1 MKTSGLKAL
10 IVGGGSAGMS
20 TALTLR
26 KLGVAVDLIDK
37 DPDWG
42 VAGAGITITGPSLRA
57 LRDVGVLEDVTR
69 DAYVGE
75 GICVRDT
82 QGNFMYD
89 LETPMPAD
97 CGVAGSGGITRPTL
111 HKILSARIQEAGTQV
126 RLGVTVD
133 AFNEEA
139 NGVRA
144 IFSDGSNVVY
154 DLVIGSDGLFSKVRD
169 LIMPD
174 APKPTYT
181 GQSAWRVTIPR
192 PASVERRTYFL
203 GGPLKVGF
211 TPVSKD
217 EMYMFVL
224 ESCPKVFRGPENLH
238 KHLAKLLEGY
248 GGDVATVRNG
258 LNENS
263 QVNFRPLEGFILPE
277 PWYRGRVLLIGDAA
291 HPTTPQLASGA
302 GMAIEDAIVLAE
314 ELEKANSVDAAF
326 AAFMARRIGRCRL
339 VTNSSVEIG
348 RLEQERAPVDQMTAV
363 VRNALA
369 KLAEPI

>member
-1 MKTSGLKAL
+1 MKTQGMKAL

-26 KLGVAVDLIDK
+26 KLGVSVELIDK
-37 DPDWG
+37 DPAWG

-57 LRDVGVLEDVTR
+57 LRDIGVLEDVTR

-75 GICVRDT
+75 GICVRDV
-82 QGNFMYD
+82 QGNFLYD
-89 LETPMPAD
+89 LDTPMPAD

-111 HKILSARIQEAGTQV
+111 HKILSARIQDVGTQV
-126 RLGVTVD
+126 RLGITVD
-133 AFNEEA
+133 AFTEEA
-139 NGVRA
+139 DGVRVT
-144 IFSDGSNVVY
+144 FSDGTSGKY
-154 DLVIGSDGLFSKVRD
+154 DLVVGSDGLFSKVRT

-174 APKPTYT
+174 APKPEYT

-192 PASVERRTYFL
+192 PASVEKRTYFL

-224 ESCPKVFRGPENLH
+224 ETTPKVFRTENLH
-238 KHLAKLLEGY
+238 KDLAKLLESY
-248 GGDVATVRNG
+248 GGDVATVRDA

-277 PWYRGRVLLIGDAA
+277 PWYRGRVILIGDAA

-314 ELEKANSVDAAF
+314 ELEKADSVASAF
-326 AAFMARRIGRCRL
+326 AAFMDRRIGRCRL
-339 VTNSSVEIG
+339 VTNSSVRIG
-348 RLEQERAPVDQMTAV
+348 ELEQQRAPVDEMTAV

>member
-1 MKTSGLKAL
+1 MKTTALKAL

-26 KLGVAVDLIDK
+26 KLGVSVELIDK
-37 DPDWG
+37 DPAWG

-57 LRDVGVLEDVTR
+57 LRDIGVLDDVTR

-75 GICVRDT
+75 GICVRDV
-82 QGNFMYD
+82 QGNFLHELD
-89 LETPMPAD
+89 TPMPAG

-111 HKILSARIQEAGTQV
+111 HKILSARILEAGTQV
-126 RLGVTVD
+126 RLGITVD
-133 AFNEEA
+133 GFDELAD
-139 NGVRA
+139 GVRVQ
-144 IFSDGSNVVY
+144 FSDGSSGVY
-154 DLVIGSDGLFSKVRD
+154 DLVVGSDGLFSRVRN

-174 APKPTYT
+174 APKPEYT

-211 TPVSKD
+211 TPVSAT

-224 ESCPKVFRGPENLH
+224 ESCPKVFRTEGLH
-238 KHLAKLLEGY
+238 TTLAELLKDY
-248 GGDVATVRNG
+248 GGDVATVRDS
-258 LNENS
+258 LDEHS
-263 QVNFRPLEGFILPE
+263 QINFRPLEGFILPE
-277 PWYRGRVLLIGDAA
+277 PWYRGRVILIGDAA

-314 ELEKANSVDAAF
+314 EIEKAASIGRAF
-326 AAFMARRIGRCRL
+326 AAFMERRIGRCRL
-339 VTNSSVEIG
+339 VTNSSVELG
-348 RLEQERAPVDQMTAV
+348 RLEQARAPVEQMTAV
-363 VRNALA
+363 VRHALA